1 MSTCAILPAAGLAS
15 RMRGLPKFMLPCS
28 DDYETLLERHVI
40 NLLPLVDKIW
50 IPTRPEYA
58 NLILRLGFDAKV
70 IIQVMETRNMSETVI
85 EVASAAKADN
95 FVLCMPDTYFY
106 GDLPYETLSKSKEI
120 LHLSLFKI
128 RNDQKGKLGQILLSN
143 QGTVIDSIDKD
154 ENCDY
159 ELAWG
164 AMSFS
169 NDFVKLLNPDE
180 PHVGYAIPRCIDK
193 FRVKGTVLNSEYF
206 DCGTPSEYLKLLKT
220 IWT

>member
-28 DDYETLLERHVI
+28 VDYETLLERHVI

-58 NLILRLGFDAKV
+58 NV

-85 EVASAAKADN
+85 EVASAARADN
-95 FVLCMPDTYFY
+95 FLLCMPDTYFH
-106 GDLPYETLSKSKEI
+106 GELPYETLSKTNEI
-120 LHLSLFKI
+120 LNLALFKI

-143 QGTVIDSIDKD
+143 QGSVIGSVDKD
-154 ENCDY
+154 VNCDY

-169 NDFVKLLNPDE
+169 NDFVKLLDPDE

-193 FRVKGTVLNSEYF
+193 FKVKGSVLNSEYF